1 LNDVEFEQLKE
12 VLRGHG
18 FLLVKV
24 AHRVRFDRIR
34 VRDRY
39 GVYDVRLQGK
49 LSGLSLEAVVGFLEG
64 KLGWKT

>member
-1 LNDVEFEQLKE
+1 MNDVEFEKLKE

-18 FLLVKV
+18 FTLD
-24 AHRVRFDRIR
+24 RVEKHKRFDRVR

-39 GVYDVRLQGK
+39 GTYDIRLLGK
-49 LSGLSLEAVVGFLEG
+49 LSELSLEAVVGFLEG

>member
-12 VLRGHG
+12 VLRGYG
-18 FLLVKV
+18 FALVKV
-24 AHRVRFDRIR
+24 VCRTRFDRIR

-49 LSGLSLEAVVGFLEG
+49 LSVLSFEAVVGFLEG